1 MEKKDEMGG
10 GGTRQGVSRQN
21 TGVQYQYIS
30 GIYEP
35 RH

>member
-1 MEKKDEMGG
+1 MRRV